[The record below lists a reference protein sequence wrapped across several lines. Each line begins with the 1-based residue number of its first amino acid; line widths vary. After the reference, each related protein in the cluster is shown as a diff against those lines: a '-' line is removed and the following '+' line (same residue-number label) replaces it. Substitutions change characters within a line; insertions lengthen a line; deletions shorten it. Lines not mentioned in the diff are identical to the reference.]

1 MARTNLGPEETAEE
15 QEEER
20 SRTDLEKLE
29 MRAAL
34 IDQMKVKFSSE
45 KEAKAKEREL
55 DIENLITATEVLT
68 AERQRQ
74 LDKEQESK

>member
-1 MARTNLGPEETAEE
+1 
-15 QEEER
+15 
-20 SRTDLEKLE
+20 

-45 KEAKAKEREL
+45 KEAKEKEREL